1 MKKQMTFGKD
11 KSPTLHQQE
20 LKRLDIDIY
29 KAKKKSKSQF
39 MNGS

>member
-11 KSPTLHQQE
+11 KSTTLHQQK
-20 LKRLDIDIY
+20 LNRLAIDIY
-29 KAKKKSKSQF
+29 KAKNKSKSHC

>member
-11 KSPTLHQQE
+11 MSTTLHQQM
-20 LKRLDIDIY
+20 LKRLAIDIY
-29 KAKKKSKSQF
+29 KAKNKSKSHF

>member
-11 KSPTLHQQE
+11 TSPSLRQQE